1 MTDQEIV
8 DKYLIFK
15 AIRGSKAYGTNIEGS
30 DEDIV
35 GIYIQP
41 DSDLTGLNYVP
52 QVSLD
57 NGNAVYYELRRFFE
71 LAMQGN
77 PNILEVF
84 SLPEDCVLKLKPPF
98 RTLQSSMYMFL
109 TQNLFNSFANY
120 ARSQIKKARGFNKKM
135 NWDQNKVV
143 RKDVL
148 DFCYVITNRE
158 ESTPFKKWTWKW
170 EIREGVYEGQE
181 VEGGEIEFFVP
192 QERIGLAKVNN
203 IPDLYSM
210 YAMEGGGI
218 IGEDSNDVQLRS
230 IPKGVDHLGYLRFD
244 RNAYSMHCKDYREY
258 QDWVGKRNKLRYTMN
273 LEHGK
278 GYDAKNMMHC
288 IRLINTAI
296 DIAENKEI
304 VVRRPPEEV
313 EILLSIR
320 RGEMEYDDLL
330 KMADDKLLI
339 AEKAFAESELAV
351 DVDKQT
357 VHDLIN
363 TIRLL
368 YKKYGE

>member
-1 MTDQEIV
+1 MTEQEIV

-30 DEDIV
+30 DEDVV

-77 PNILEVF
+77 PNILEIF
-84 SLPEDCVLKLKPPF
+84 NLPEDCVLKLKPPF

-135 NWDQNKVV
+135 NWDQNKVA

-148 DFCYVITNRE
+148 DFCYVITRRE
-158 ESTPFKKWTWKW
+158 ESTPFKQWTWKFTNQ
-170 EIREGVYEGQE
+170 YEEVLEFKILQE
-181 VEGGEIEFFVP
+181 K
-192 QERIGLAKVNN
+192 IGLAKVNN

-210 YAMEGGGI
+210 YSMEGGGI
-218 IGEDSNDVQLRS
+218 ISENSNDVQLRS
-230 IPKGVDHLGYLRFD
+230 IPKDADHLGYLRFD
-244 RNAYSMHCKDYREY
+244 KNAYSMHCKDYREY
-258 QDWVGKRNKLRYTMN
+258 TDWVDKRNKLRYTMN
-273 LEHGK
+273 LDHGK
-278 GYDAKNMMHC
+278 GYDAKNMLHC

-296 DIAENKEI
+296 DIAEKKEI
-304 VVRRPPEEV
+304 VVRRPPKEV

-330 KMADDKLLI
+330 KMADEKLLI
-339 AEKAFAESELAV
+339 AERAFAESDLAV
-351 DVDKQT
+351 EVDKQT

-368 YKKYGE
+368 YKKYGI